1 MTFGVFLNQNLTRS
15 YETWS
20 TYSRTFP
27 TKFPDAILVDPWP
40 VSQDITEAH
49 LTILQTWSKS
59 CQCQNWAKDD
69 CILPQATQCLQVSC
83 FAILTSWKE
92 IQIWQRFLMWQV
104 IRNATQVT
112 KGIVWLPS
120 WKSEVDRVPRLMW
133 WLRYVMWGPS
143 CLPLIETL
151 LSWSL
156 FPLWTC
162 RCQSHLFPPA
172 RPVGDR
178 EWVCLQIPMK
188 SEGPLIGQCQLYS
201 HQWTHDG
208 ARMLCWWAEV
218 NSSPTPGTGNG
229 PTSPRAE
236 GVHPNEIDLPL
247 GKGRGPWLLSAG
259 PTRTSVVIFWK
270 LSFLWTWRFLLGD
283 VFQHRKHLGKEVS
296 W

>member
-1 MTFGVFLNQNLTRS
+1 M
-15 YETWS
+15 
-20 TYSRTFP
+20 
-27 TKFPDAILVDPWP
+27 DPWP

-172 RPVGDR
+172 RPGGDR

-247 GKGRGPWLLSAG
+247 GKGRVHGCSQQAPQGPLLWFSESYLFFELEDFFLEMFSSTENIWRKEF
-259 PTRTSVVIFWK
+259 PDKLWNEIFHRVI
-270 LSFLWTWRFLLGD
+270 
-283 VFQHRKHLGKEVS
+283 
-296 W
+296 